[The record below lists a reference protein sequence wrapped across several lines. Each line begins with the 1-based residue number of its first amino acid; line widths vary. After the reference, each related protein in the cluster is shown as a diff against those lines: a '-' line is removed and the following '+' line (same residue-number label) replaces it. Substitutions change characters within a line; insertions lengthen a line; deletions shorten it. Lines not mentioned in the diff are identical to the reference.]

1 MPTSLHGK
9 RAGQQV
15 MAANLLTDVNSCL
28 FFVTD
33 SNSCKRFL
41 VDTGAEVSVIPPNMH
56 GSLQPTNIT
65 LEAANHSKI
74 KTYGKHLMNLNLGLG
89 RQLAW
94 NFIVADVKF
103 PILGADFYA
112 IMAC

>member
-15 MAANLLTDVNSCL
+15 MAANLLTNVNSRL

-33 SNSCKRFL
+33 SNSRKRFL
-41 VDTGAEVSVIPPNMH
+41 VDTGAEVSVIPPNVS
-56 GSLQPTNIT
+56 GPLQTTSIT

-74 KTYGKHLMNLNLGLG
+74 KTYSKHPKNLSLRLG
-89 RQLAW
+89 RQLVW

-103 PILGADFYA
+103 PILGADF
-112 IMAC
+112 